1 MSTEPTFNGKTIS
14 DEEFDAMA
22 DDVVANPP
30 TFSGK
35 PRRRGR
41 PPLGDGPSRVAQVR
55 MSPADYEEVIEA
67 ARTRGESM
75 SEFLRRTA
83 VEAARVAS

>member
-22 DDVVANPP
+22 DDVVSNPP
-30 TFSGK
+30 NFSSK
-35 PRRRGR
+35 PRKRGR
-41 PPLGDGPSRVAQVR
+41 PALGDGPSRVAQVR
-55 MSPADYEEVIEA
+55 MSPADYEAVTEA
-67 ARTRGESM
+67 ARSRGESM

-83 VEAARVAS
+83 IEAASVTN

>member
-1 MSTEPTFNGKTIS
+1 MSTEPTFNGRTIS
-14 DEEFDAMA
+14 DEDFDAMA

-30 TFSGK
+30 TFAGK

-41 PPLGDGPSRVAQVR
+41 PPLGDTPSRVAQVR
-55 MSPADYEEVIEA
+55 LTATDYDSVAQA
-67 ARTRGESM
+67 AKGRGESI

-83 VEAARVAS
+83 LEAIRVV